1 MFRKTGTVT
10 KHFPAVAYRDYTSGP
25 YSIDYMTVE
34 VLLTAHHDSYYPFR
48 PEALALWGK
57 GKNKERIIESLKREY
72 PGLKDPGLDEG
83 QHIVEC
89 SFDYNPAVPNGTL
102 CKPGHPIRE
111 AMLKN
116 TPCIYTIEEV
126 EAFAYAGVY
135 GGGVQWLNP
144 RNCQCMDCLR
154 GRWAEWTG
162 DDNTPCPPTVKLL
175 VDRPIKE
182 GERILAEMDLRVTN
196 ESGCETIHYVSE
208 DLDNCFRD
216 GPMIHWYE
224 CDFIRFDLKE
234 VFPPFIAP
242 DAERVEEERRRQMAY
257 RAANKAN

>member
-10 KHFPAVAYRDYTSGP
+10 KHFPAVAYRDYTSSP

-34 VLLTAHHDSYYPFR
+34 VLLTASEDSYYPFS
-48 PEALALWGK
+48 PEALARW
-57 GKNKERIIESLKREY
+57 GKNKEGIIESLKREC

-102 CKPGHPIRE
+102 REPGHPIRE

-126 EAFAYAGVY
+126 EEFAYAGVY
-135 GGGVQWLNP
+135 GGEGKWLNP
-144 RNCQCMDCLR
+144 RNCQCMDCLT
-154 GRWAEWTG
+154 GHWVEWTG
-162 DDNTPCPPTVKLL
+162 DDNKPFPPTVKLCL
-175 VDRPIKE
+175 DRPIKA
-182 GERILAEMDLRVTN
+182 GERILAEMDLRVTS
-196 ESGCETIHYVSE
+196 ESGCETISYVSE
-208 DLDNCFRD
+208 SLDNCFCD
-216 GPMIHWYE
+216 GPMMHWYVCE
-224 CDFIRFDLKE
+224 YIRFDLKE

-242 DAERVEEERRRQMAY
+242 DAERIEEEYRRQKAR
-257 RAANKAN
+257 RAANKAI